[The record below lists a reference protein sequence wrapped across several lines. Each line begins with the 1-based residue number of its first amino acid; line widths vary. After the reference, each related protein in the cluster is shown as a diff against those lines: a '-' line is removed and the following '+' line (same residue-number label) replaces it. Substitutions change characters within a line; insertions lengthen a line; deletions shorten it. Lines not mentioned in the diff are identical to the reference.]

1 MKPPDPGPVRVLSE
15 TQETRAA
22 ATAASTALPPSRST
36 RAPASAVSGWP
47 AATAP
52 FIQGNVVS
60 TRQTDRPVSSS
71 EGMPVFPQVQIRALA
86 SRRSIA
92 AASVFLAV
100 AAVVASLAGRQ
111 VQGAVGGLEDARPVW
126 LWAAAFC
133 FVGSLLASSSV
144 WRSALGLCGGRIGRT
159 DAAACYAL
167 GSLVNGVM
175 PVRIG
180 EAVRLALFARRL
192 EGDDRAWR
200 MGGVFTV
207 IAAMRLVVFGIVL

>member
-1 MKPPDPGPVRVLSE
+1 MKPPAPGPVRVLSE

-92 AASVFLAV
+92 A
-100 AAVVASLAGRQ
+100 
-111 VQGAVGGLEDARPVW
+111 
-126 LWAAAFC
+126 
-133 FVGSLLASSSV
+133 
-144 WRSALGLCGGRIGRT
+144 
-159 DAAACYAL
+159 
-167 GSLVNGVM
+167 
-175 PVRIG
+175 
-180 EAVRLALFARRL
+180 
-192 EGDDRAWR
+192 
-200 MGGVFTV
+200 GGVFTV
-207 IAAMRLVVFGIVL
+207 IAAMRLVVFGIVLAAAAALGAVPLRPVFLVVAVGLITAAVAFATRNRSPRTHVAHLLDAFRSLGRSPARGAGIAAWI